1 MKLFKFGLRIWI
13 TLTSVSSFL
22 AGWVLL
28 AHSPK
33 PAQPKSAPPVVVTP
47 LPTLAPLNLSDSSTG
62 SNFQNMPLIIQQP
75 SVFAPAPV
83 FRTGGS

>member
-1 MKLFKFGLRIWI
+1 MKLLKFGLRIWI

-33 PAQPKSAPPVVVTP
+33 PTQPKSVPSVVVTP
-47 LPTLAPLNLSDSSTG
+47 LPTLMPLNLSGSGSS
-62 SNFQNMPLIIQQP
+62 FQNVPFVVQQP
-75 SVFAPAPV
+75 SVFAPAPI

>member
-1 MKLFKFGLRIWI
+1 MKLLKLGLRIWI

-33 PAQPKSAPPVVVTP
+33 PAQPKSAPSVVVTP
-47 LPTLAPLNLSDSSTG
+47 LPTLAPLNLGGSTG
-62 SNFQNMPLIIQQP
+62 SSFQNTPLVVQQP
-75 SVFAPAPV
+75 SVFAPAPI